1 MRLLVVYTEMMKRRQ
16 YQSTNSVI
24 RAEPVTTRVGTAVLD
39 LVERL
44 IKIVQKLLTLLQ
56 VRVAVRV
63 AIGLMLMRLRRTGS
77 EAEDARNA
85 AHDGSEWVANARYKK

>member
-1 MRLLVVYTEMMKRRQ
+1 MMKRRH
-16 YQSTNSVI
+16 YQSTNSVV

-39 LVERL
+39 FVERL
-44 IKIVQKLLTLLQ
+44 VKVAKELLTLLH

-63 AIGLMLMRLRRTGS
+63 AIGFLLMRLRRMGS

-85 AHDGSEWVANARYKK
+85 AHDGLEWVAIFAMRNEKC